1 MTALELAGIAVPSV
15 AILAGAAGTVLSRN
29 LVHSVFWLALAL
41 VATAGLFVRLA
52 AGFLAGA
59 QVLVYAGGIVT
70 LMIFGVMLTTRI
82 EGGPLHHSSRGR
94 VRGASI
100 AIAVF
105 ALLCVPILG
114 ADFGPVVAADL
125 APTSADLGRAFLG
138 EFVLP
143 FEVLSVLLVAA
154 KIGAIAIARKTD
166 P

>member
-15 AILAGAAGTVLSRN
+15 AILVGAAGTVLSRN

-70 LMIFGVMLTTRI
+70 LMIFGVMLTARI
-82 EGGPLHHSSRGR
+82 EGGPLLHASRGK
-94 VRGASI
+94 VRGALI
-100 AIAVF
+100 AAAVF
-105 ALLCVPILG
+105 ALLCVPIVG
-114 ADFGPVVAADL
+114 TDFSAVAASAP
-125 APTSADLGRAFLG
+125 APTSADLGNAFLSD
-138 EFVLP
+138 FVLP

-154 KIGAIAIARKTD
+154 MIGAIAIARKTD
-166 P
+166 A